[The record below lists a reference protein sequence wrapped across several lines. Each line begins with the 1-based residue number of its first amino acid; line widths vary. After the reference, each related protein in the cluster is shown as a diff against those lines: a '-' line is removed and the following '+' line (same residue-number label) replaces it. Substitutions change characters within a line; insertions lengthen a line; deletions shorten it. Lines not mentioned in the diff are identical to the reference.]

1 MARFIVIHNVAV
13 EEMSQEQLV
22 DLAKQVMVR
31 LKPGVEWI
39 SSWYTSEANKLF
51 CDWEAPDE
59 EAIRAALGE
68 ALKVYPI
75 EAVHSVIYINP
86 AWYAEQSW

>member
-1 MARFIVIHNVAV
+1 MARFIVVHNVIIDGL
-13 EEMSQEQLV
+13 SQDRIV
-22 DLAKQVMVR
+22 DLAEQVAAR

-59 EAIRAALGE
+59 EAIRDALGE

-75 EAVHSVIYINP
+75 EAVHSVIHIDP
-86 AWYAEQSW
+86 TWYGEQA

>member
-1 MARFIVIHNVAV
+1 MARFIVVHNVIV
-13 EEMSQEQLV
+13 EELSQDRMV
-22 DLAKQVMVR
+22 DLAEQVAAR

-59 EAIRAALGE
+59 EAIRDTLGE

-75 EAVHSVIYINP
+75 EAVHSVIHIDP
-86 AWYAEQSW
+86 AWYGESS

>member
-31 LKPGVEWI
+31 LKPGVDWI
-39 SSWYTSEANKLF
+39 SSWYSSEANKLF

>member
-1 MARFIVIHNVAV
+1 MARFIVVHNVAV
-13 EEMSQEQLV
+13 EEMSQDQLV
-22 DLAKQVMVR
+22 DLAKQVVVR
-31 LKPGVEWI
+31 LKPGAEWI
-39 SSWYTSEANKLF
+39 SSWYTPEANKLF

-75 EAVHSVIYINP
+75 EAIHSVIYINP
-86 AWYAEQSW
+86 AWYGEQS